1 MGSIWLTDLA
11 DVCRATGLTVGEV
24 DGWRIRSRSSGGF
37 DAVLGASAHHTASNP
52 ATDGAPDVRY
62 ITNVSPYK
70 PISNLYLDRGGQVW
84 VIAAGATNTC
94 GKGGP
99 WLDIGQDQANR
110 TTIGVEM
117 ANNGVGEPW
126 PAVQQH
132 AAVTL
137 YRAIWSHYG
146 ARFAWS
152 DPRRIFAHKE
162 WAPGRKIDPAGPSMW
177 ANSAGIWDMD
187 AFRADVTSG
196 PPISPPPP
204 EDDDMAVPV
213 YLWQHAGYGVIWIV
227 VGADTRRATPA
238 EYDELKATLIVEAG
252 PPADITLDS
261 ICHRNGLDR
270 TTLPRV

>member
-62 ITNVSPYK
+62 IT
-70 PISNLYLDRGGQVW
+70 NLYLDRGGQVW

-146 ARFAWS
+146 ARFGWT

-177 ANSAGIWDMD
+177 ATSAGIWDMD
-187 AFRADVTSG
+187 AFRDDVTASH
-196 PPISPPPP
+196 PIAQPLPPPVIP
-204 EDDDMAVPV
+204 DTPSEVEVPFV
-213 YLWQHAGYGVIWIV
+213 AFWKGIPGLVIYG
-227 VGADTRRATPA
+227 ATGWRWA
-238 EYDELKATLIVEAG
+238 KDQ
-252 PPADITLDS
+252 ADIDLNVFLGLARYGPGGTPLELDPATMKAPE
-261 ICHRNGLDR
+261 IR
-270 TTLPRV
+270 